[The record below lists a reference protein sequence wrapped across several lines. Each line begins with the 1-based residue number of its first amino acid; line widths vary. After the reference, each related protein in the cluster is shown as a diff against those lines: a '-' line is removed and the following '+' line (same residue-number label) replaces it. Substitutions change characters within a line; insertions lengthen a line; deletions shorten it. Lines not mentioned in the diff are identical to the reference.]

1 MPAPSFTFKMAWTEI
16 ILKGIVTG
24 LVLTLSFGAGFFALI
39 QTSIA
44 KGVKKGLFIALGA
57 MISDMLYILMALFAT
72 SFISEELPKYDKLIR
87 ILAMLSFLFFGLKN
101 ILQSKKK
108 FEEKEI
114 VAEPNFYFLSKG
126 FILNKL
132 NPMILLT
139 WVGISAY
146 LRSSLLYDNVQLILF
161 FSSVMA
167 SVFATQS
174 LICYSS
180 HKLKKILSDSFIQWM
195 NIVVGLLFI
204 ILGLSIFF
212 YGGSPESGIEK
223 ARHMLGK

>member
-1 MPAPSFTFKMAWTEI
+1 MAWTEI
-16 ILKGIVTG
+16 ILKGILTG

-39 QTSIA
+39 QTSIS

-72 SFISEELPKYDKLIR
+72 SFISEELPKYDQLIR
-87 ILAMLSFLFFGLKN
+87 ILAMISFLFFGLKN
-101 ILQSKKK
+101 IFQFKKK
-108 FEEKEI
+108 FEDKAIE
-114 VAEPNFYFLSKG
+114 AEPNFYFLSKG

-146 LRSSLLYDNVQLILF
+146 LRSSLLYNNLQLLLF
-161 FSSVMA
+161 FSCVMF

-180 HKLKKILSDSFIQWM
+180 NKLKKILSDRFIQGM
-195 NIVVGLLFI
+195 NIGVGILFI
-204 ILGLSIFF
+204 FLGIFIF
-212 YGGSPESGIEK
+212 LYGGSAESGIEK
-223 ARHMLGK
+223 ARDMIGK